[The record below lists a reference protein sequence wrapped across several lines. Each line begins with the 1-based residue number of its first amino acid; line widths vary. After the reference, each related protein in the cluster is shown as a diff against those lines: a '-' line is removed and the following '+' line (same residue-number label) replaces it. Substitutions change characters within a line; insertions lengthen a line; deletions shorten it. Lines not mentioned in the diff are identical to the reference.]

1 MADDALSLAFRS
13 YQAQVSSGGGGGG
26 SANTNPLPSGPGS
39 PFSPLE
45 TGLENKILQMPAN
58 SGPLSFDINDIGEAA
73 GNIAGLGGSL
83 KGGFNIQTGSTLSEL
98 GSVNNLTGAN
108 VGIESGILK

>member
-1 MADDALSLAFRS
+1 MSNDFAFRGH
-13 YQAQVSSGGGGGG
+13 QEQVSSGGGGGG

-39 PFSPLE
+39 PFPPLE

-58 SGPLSFDINDIGEAA
+58 SGPLSFDVNDIGEVG
-73 GNIAGLGGSL
+73 GNVTGLSGLL

-98 GSVNNLTGAN
+98 GSANNLTGAHVPSV
-108 VGIESGILK
+108 VGKV

>member
-1 MADDALSLAFRS
+1 MAEDALTLAFRS
-13 YQAQVSSGGGGGG
+13 YQGQVSSGGGGGG

-39 PFSPLE
+39 PFSPLDV
-45 TGLENKILQMPAN
+45 GLENKILQMPAS

-73 GNIAGLGGSL
+73 GNVTGLAGLL

-108 VGIESGILK
+108 VGIETGVGK